1 MQTCL
6 EKGKDLRNLLVPLIE
21 NHKTIPLFIED
32 EDPKFRAI
40 PSTNLEGEAYVE

>member
-6 EKGKDLRNLLVPLIE
+6 EKGRDLRDLLVSLIE

-32 EDPKFRAI
+32 EDPKSRAI
-40 PSTNLEGEAYVE
+40 SWTNLEGEAYV